1 MIQQDKMGRMLRDLR
16 KEKGLTQ
23 EQLAEHFGVSNRT
36 ISRWENGINMP
47 DISVLVEIA
56 EFYEVGILELIEGER
71 TQEKMETDNNNQ
83 LKKIAEYSDEQNHMM
98 ISKINKRDIVA
109 LAFGIIASIGITLFT
124 EYRNVITLLSVL
136 IALAV
141 TLVMIIYNISVT
153 TGLDKKRRDF
163 EKKHPRIGY
172 AYIALLIFFAFS
184 VVKDVLNIMHLKL

>member
-172 AYIALLIFFAFS
+172 AYIALMIFFAFS
-184 VVKDVLNIMHLKL
+184 VVKDVWNIMHLKL

>member
-1 MIQQDKMGRMLRDLR
+1 
-16 KEKGLTQ
+16 
-23 EQLAEHFGVSNRT
+23 
-36 ISRWENGINMP
+36 MP

-109 LAFGIIASIGITLFT
+109 LIFCIIASIGITFFT

-136 IALAV
+136 VALVV

>member
-1 MIQQDKMGRMLRDLR
+1 MIQQDKMGCMLRSLR

-109 LAFGIIASIGITLFT
+109 LIFCIIASIGIMFFT
-124 EYRNVITLLSVL
+124 EYRNVITLLSILV
-136 IALAV
+136 ALVV

>member
-1 MIQQDKMGRMLRDLR
+1 MIQQDKMGCMLRSLR

-109 LAFGIIASIGITLFT
+109 LIFCIIASIGITFFT
-124 EYRNVITLLSVL
+124 EYRNVITLLSILV
-136 IALAV
+136 ALVV

>member
-1 MIQQDKMGRMLRDLR
+1 MIQQDKMGCMLRSLR

-23 EQLAEHFGVSNRT
+23 EQLAEHFGISNRT

-83 LKKIAEYSDEQNHMM
+83 LKKIAEYSDKQNHMM

-109 LAFGIIASIGITLFT
+109 LIFCIIACIGITLFT
-124 EYRNVITLLSVL
+124 GYRNVITLLSILV
-136 IALAV
+136 ALAV

>member
-1 MIQQDKMGRMLRDLR
+1 MIQQEKMGCMLRNLR

-109 LAFGIIASIGITLFT
+109 LIFGIIACIGITLFT
-124 EYRNVITLLSVL
+124 ECRNVITLLSVL
-136 IALAV
+136 VALAV

-153 TGLDKKRRDF
+153 TGLDKKRCDF

-172 AYIALLIFFAFS
+172 AYIALMIFFAFS
-184 VVKDVLNIMHLKL
+184 VVKDVLNIMHLKM

>member
-1 MIQQDKMGRMLRDLR
+1 MIQQDKMGCMLRNLR

-71 TQEKMETDNNNQ
+71 TQEKIETDNNNQ

-109 LAFGIIASIGITLFT
+109 LIFGIIACIGITLFT
-124 EYRNVITLLSVL
+124 EYRNVITLLSILV
-136 IALAV
+136 ALAV

>member
-1 MIQQDKMGRMLRDLR
+1 MIQQDKMGCMLRSLR

-109 LAFGIIASIGITLFT
+109 LIFCIIASIGITFFT
-124 EYRNVITLLSVL
+124 EYRNVITLLSILV
-136 IALAV
+136 ALAV

-184 VVKDVLNIMHLKL
+184 VVKDVWNIMHLKL